1 MKFSLNIIDWQ
12 ARAPG
17 LSDVTEWQAWSRLQL
32 PVDPAAPLPR
42 LTALPMMTARR
53 LNSGSKLAVDMIVHL
68 QKKTGKKIK
77 PETFKSVRTVQ
88 DVVDAVEQLLREE

>member
-1 MKFSLNIIDWQ
+1 MTEQETIYQEVCGLLTRLFEIDPQ
-12 ARAPG
+12 DIPPEAR
-17 LSDVTEWQAWSRLQL
+17 LYEDLELDSID
-32 PVDPAAPLPR
+32 
-42 LTALPMMTARR
+42 
-53 LNSGSKLAVDMIVHL
+53 AVDMIVHL